1 MLKCFSIEIQSRQ
14 RKAVTYA
21 ALPSNG
27 LPIQRNYGIARG
39 NERHQPVSTHTSCLH
54 ICLSFSK
61 SNIKYWISNIEDEIL
76 NVEYWMPNIGADTF
90 SNVDVSSDGAF
101 WAGWLRG
108 RSGVRILSR
117 GKLPLST
124 CSASCSCSSRS
135 SSCSSSSSSR
145 SRSSSASPSQHPLK
159 LLTHCHRTCVNL
171 NKGTVLQKH
180 YIWAILGILSISFF
194 SHKFL
199 TILPFGDSAP
209 GVMLRLTQL
218 IGDMGEKIWRALTL
232 LCQRK
237 YKMF

>member
-1 MLKCFSIEIQSRQ
+1 MLLFLVMVSPYKGITVLLAETRGINQCLHTPAASTYVCLFSI
-14 RKAVTYA
+14 
-21 ALPSNG
+21 
-27 LPIQRNYGIARG
+27 
-39 NERHQPVSTHTSCLH
+39 
-54 ICLSFSK
+54 
-61 SNIKYWISNIEDEIL
+61 SNIKYWISNIEYEIL
-76 NVEYWMPNIGADTF
+76 NVKYWMPNIGADTF

-135 SSCSSSSSSR
+135 SSCSSSSSSI

-180 YIWAILGILSISFF
+180 YIWAILDILSISFF
-194 SHKFL
+194 C
-199 TILPFGDSAP
+199 TISDRTSL
-209 GVMLRLTQL
+209 
-218 IGDMGEKIWRALTL
+218 WR
-232 LCQRK
+232 
-237 YKMF
+237 